1 MAKNQ
6 NIFRLMNISFVYLQW
21 YTNEF
26 QFNLTSLNSLNLNIL
41 FSGWNDF
48 TSSVLNHMYSIY
60 YTYEDRKGI
69 EKPSHQ
75 FAKDV
80 SKRTW
85 LSSPSENRY
94 NKRRWNVR

>member
-1 MAKNQ
+1 
-6 NIFRLMNISFVYLQW
+6 
-21 YTNEF
+21 
-26 QFNLTSLNSLNLNIL
+26 
-41 FSGWNDF
+41 
-48 TSSVLNHMYSIY
+48 MYSIY

-69 EKPSHQ
+69 EKPSHH

-94 NKRRWNVR
+94 YKRRWNVR

>member
-1 MAKNQ
+1 MSSN
-6 NIFRLMNISFVYLQW
+6 FV
-21 YTNEF
+21 TVK
-26 QFNLTSLNSLNLNIL
+26 SLKGIELNLNIL

-85 LSSPSENRY
+85 PSSPSENRY
-94 NKRRWNVR
+94 YKRRWNVR